1 MTTAGAKSATAG
13 MRALSAAAL
22 LLAGLLTGCAL
33 EAAPSPPSLKIPTPV
48 KDLTAARA
56 GDTVTL
62 RWTMPK
68 HTTDKALLQGPQTVL
83 VCRAEVPVAPDTPCR
98 PVATLHFAP
107 GQAASWTGAL
117 PPALLA
123 VTPRLLAYSIELYS
137 PWKKT
142 AGPSNVADVV
152 AGMPPPPVGLLRL
165 TTRKDGI
172 VMHWQPASPEPHM
185 LMRIH
190 RSLVEP
196 PHAKQPHPSAGNMA
210 GEGPAPEQVLEI
222 SLSRSDHGQAIDRD
236 AALNHTYTYVLQRV
250 LELKVNG
257 AGAELPGAPSQPVT
271 VDAKNL
277 FAPAAPRDLEAV
289 ADAQAR
295 AIDLSWQP
303 SPESDVTGYAV
314 YRRAGGSGAAWHRI
328 SPVKPLLAAPAWH
341 DTQVEPGISYE
352 YAVTA
357 ISSNGLA
364 SPRSAP
370 VSEALP
376 AQP

>member
-1 MTTAGAKSATAG
+1 MTTAGAKSAAAG
-13 MRALSAAAL
+13 KRALSAATL

-33 EAAPSPPSLKIPTPV
+33 EAAPSPPSLRIPTPV
-48 KDLTAARA
+48 KDLTATRA
-56 GDTVTL
+56 GDAVTL

-68 HTTDKALLQGPQTVL
+68 RTTDKALLKGPQPVV
-83 VCRAEVPVAPDTPCR
+83 VCRAVLPVAPDAACR
-98 PVATLHFAP
+98 PIATLHFAP
-107 GQAASWTGAL
+107 GQAASWTHTL
-117 PPALLA
+117 PLALLA
-123 VTPRLLAYSIELYS
+123 GTPRLLAYSVQLYS

-152 AGMPPPPVGLLRL
+152 AGMPPPPVGPLRL

-172 VMHWQPASPEPHM
+172 VMHWQPAPPEPHM
-185 LMRIH
+185 VMRIH
-190 RSLVEP
+190 RKLVAL
-196 PHAKQPHPSAGNMA
+196 PHAEQPRSSTGNMA
-210 GEGPAPEQVLEI
+210 GEGPAPKQVLEI
-222 SLSRSDHGQAIDRD
+222 SLSRRDPGQAIDRD

-257 AGAELPGAPSQPVT
+257 AAAELPGAPSQPVT
-271 VDAKNL
+271 VDARNL

-289 ADAQAR
+289 ADASAR

-303 SPESDVTGYAV
+303 SPESDVIGYAV
-314 YRRAGGSGAAWHRI
+314 YRRIAGSSGAWQRI
-328 SPVKPLLAAPAWH
+328 SPAKPVLAAPAWH
-341 DTQVEPGISYE
+341 DAGVEPGVPYE

-370 VSEALP
+370 VREALP
-376 AQP
+376 AQ